1 MDVLLANL
9 HGHRPTKFALGIR
22 TVGVVIATT
31 SAVLFVIETI
41 TCTELVAMS
50 ITEPTDPP
58 RVVKL
63 TVRSRSGWNLL

>member
-1 MDVLLANL
+1 MPGFVNVWWTSMDT
-9 HGHRPTKFALGIR
+9 RPIKFTPGTR

-50 ITEPTDPP
+50 ITEPTDLP
-58 RVVKL
+58 RMVKL
-63 TVRSRSGWNLL
+63 TVRSWNSL